1 MASKRTKGVRILY
14 VKDPYNLNSVSGIKA
29 TGRTVAQFSSVAEQ
43 FTNNPNPAY
52 DPSRAPGAVQ
62 EVSVARARKAANRP
76 GKASRGHQKVHVY
89 GTFNQNLGK
98 KLKRVT

>member
-14 VKDPYNLNSVSGIKA
+14 VKDPYNLNSVSGIRA
-29 TGRTVAQFSSVAEQ
+29 TGRTQATFSDVADQ

-52 DPSRAPGAVQ
+52 DPSKAPGAVR
-62 EVSVARARKAANRP
+62 EVSVASARKSANRP

-89 GTFNQNLGK
+89 GSFNQNQGK